1 MHNLPTNN
9 ETNLIRGIFART
21 TEINNQLAE
30 AVVLAPQTP
39 DANLRL
45 GNPPQIPAP
54 GSLRV
59 QNIINTAMNPQGI
72 VPEEQPMDTA
82 VNSFK
87 AGQRI
92 QGTINNALYP
102 SVEAPLPT
110 GTPSTRTP
118 IAPGS
123 SKQVMSAATQTAVDN
138 IMNTIQGIINT
149 PNTANNPSA
158 PAKLPEQPMDSSVRQ
173 FRNREEEQKGTQ
185 PLPEPTKGAYESG
198 QQVPESEWKARQAKA
213 QAAWEAKKA
222 QAAASAKESQ
232 GLQTTINAQ
241 QARLAELDKSNT
253 AKIAALQAQAAASKK
268 AAEQA
273 DPEAAAAKR
282 MINRAAGRPEGED
295 LPAGMEQRLKTAPV
309 TGGMTSEPIT
319 DFSREAERKRIAARD
334 QQRLGLNY
342 KKDLYNVRDTGYGTS
357 VSRLGVQESYYH
369 RLANLFEETRDS
381 LEDVSAKRRE
391 RQVKVAGLEGQVNPH
406 GFVDLVKGIRNVQA
420 FSGMGGGGMPKERV
434 EKKEKKIGEKTVGR
448 ADQREALMKIM
459 SASQNDPD
467 FKDKFTKEDALNP
480 DSLLHKALV
489 SRNPSLQDESKVMAK
504 YYTGS

>member
-1 MHNLPTNN
+1 
-9 ETNLIRGIFART
+9 
-21 TEINNQLAE
+21 
-30 AVVLAPQTP
+30 
-39 DANLRL
+39 
-45 GNPPQIPAP
+45 
-54 GSLRV
+54 
-59 QNIINTAMNPQGI
+59 
-72 VPEEQPMDTA
+72 
-82 VNSFK
+82 
-87 AGQRI
+87 
-92 QGTINNALYP
+92 
-102 SVEAPLPT
+102 
-110 GTPSTRTP
+110 
-118 IAPGS
+118 
-123 SKQVMSAATQTAVDN
+123 
-138 IMNTIQGIINT
+138 
-149 PNTANNPSA
+149 
-158 PAKLPEQPMDSSVRQ
+158 MDSSVRQ

>member
-59 QNIINTAMNPQGI
+59 QNMINTAMNPQGI

-82 VNSFK
+82 VNSFR

-110 GTPSTRTP
+110 GGLSTRTP

-138 IMNTIQGIINT
+138 VMNTIQGIINT

-158 PAKLPEQPMDSSVRQ
+158 VPATTLA
-173 FRNREEEQKGTQ
+173 KG
-185 PLPEPTKGAYESG
+185 GYESG
-198 QQVPESEWKARQAKA
+198 QEVPESEWKARQAKA
-213 QAAWEAKKA
+213 QAAWEAKKT

-369 RLANLFEETRDS
+369 RLANLFEETREPSGPQINQAAYGFDPRGGRNARKALASLQSGMWRGDS
-381 LEDVSAKRRE
+381 TAKGSAR
-391 RQVKVAGLEGQVNPH
+391 NP
-406 GFVDLVKGIRNVQA
+406 KKERNVGKRELSGEDIKQA
-420 FSGMGGGGMPKERV
+420 VATLYSAAMEHPEFKRMSET
-434 EKKEKKIGEKTVGR
+434 GEFGK
-448 ADQREALMKIM
+448 ADIM
-459 SASQNDPD
+459 SPSSA
-467 FKDKFTKEDALNP
+467 A
-480 DSLLHKALV
+480 HKAL
-489 SRNPSLQDESKVMAK
+489 LAK
-504 YYTGS
+504 YPKGHEVHQASAKISEYGNK